1 MAYATRT
8 ITHGTENV
16 AMSGRDELG
25 ALKRIQST
33 GVAKFNPSIDQDS
46 KNINADARTHMTLTN
61 PKKLTIEIDNYQ
73 YSDDEMIQMGYIK
86 VNGGFVDTGTY
97 KPFDIQR
104 ITTVQSADGTKT
116 KKLDVY
122 YEVTSGAFTESDDE
136 DDDEINPK
144 TYTRT
149 LNVKGRDF
157 VDGKGVVKHFS
168 VVRTDENKAIFD
180 THETKILSPSD
191 FKPTGSNPA
200 GA

>member
-16 AMSGRDELG
+16 AMSGSG
-25 ALKRIQST
+25 NQIHVST

-46 KNINADARTHMTLTN
+46 KNINADAQIHMTLTN

-73 YSDDEMIQMGYIK
+73 YSDEEMLQMGY
-86 VNGGFVDTGTY
+86 VNTNGGFVDSGTY
-97 KPFDIQR
+97 PSFDIQR
-104 ITTVQSADGTKT
+104 ITTVQSEDGTST

-122 YEVTSGAFTESDDE
+122 FKATSSAFTESDDE

-149 LNVKGRDF
+149 LTIRGFDF
-157 VDGKGVVKHFS
+157 GDGNGIIKHFTII
-168 VVRTDENKAIFD
+168 RTDENKDVFD
-180 THETKILSPSD
+180 TYSTKILKPGD
-191 FKPTGSNPA
+191 FKPA

>member
-1 MAYATRT
+1 MVYATRT

-16 AMSGRDELG
+16 ATSGG
-25 ALKRIQST
+25 TGQIATRIQST

-46 KNINADARTHMTLTN
+46 KDVKADARTHMTLQN

-73 YSDDEMIQMGYIK
+73 YSDDEMLQMGFTK
-86 VNGGFVDTGTY
+86 VNGGFVDSGSY
-97 KPFDIQR
+97 APFDIQR
-104 ITTVQSADGTKT
+104 ITTVDAEDGTKT

-122 YEVTSGAFTESDDE
+122 FNATSGSYTESDDE

-149 LNVKGRDF
+149 LTVKGRDF
-157 VDGKGVVKHFS
+157 EDGNGLVKQFTI
-168 VVRTDENKAIFD
+168 VRDTENATVFD
-180 THETKILSPSD
+180 THETKILKPSD
-191 FKPTGSNPA
+191 FKPS